1 MAVAA
6 AWSLLLVVLF
16 LLAIRAFL
24 QAPGFDSG
32 VALYVARG
40 LLEGESPYLQSWEH
54 KAPMIFLINVVG
66 LLLSEG
72 WGIWVVQVGFLVGT
86 CLAAY
91 QLLRPAFGWAATFF
105 AMTVLLVYFARL
117 VQGGN
122 LVEQYALLPQFVAL
136 ALFAAAEGV
145 GRRTPGK
152 YGLMALGALGAGAV
166 MLRPN
171 LAGVWFAIGLY
182 WLLYRN
188 NVAWKFAWTAVGG
201 VAVLA
206 CFVVWLALA
215 GGWPTLAAFWDAAIV
230 YNLHYSDA
238 SPARRFV
245 AARVGFEKLHPVAWV
260 LVVGWSIGVWRMLA
274 GVADRGG
281 FAPLARLAVVLLPIE
296 LALTGISG
304 YTFGHYYLAL
314 IPVACVLSA
323 FTVGQFLDAFSKR
336 LPWATIALF
345 AATVS
350 FYVTSLHADH
360 RDAAAF
366 EGQDPLAEHI
376 RELSKAGDPIL
387 VWGPALPYLTADRA
401 APTRYFYAIC
411 LLRGNKRQER
421 IEEFTA
427 DVIRRPPVLIVDL
440 RDPSLAPLGGID
452 TVRSAWRPG
461 NPRLVYDHRS
471 FLAFFEFMDSN
482 YVLAKTSEHYDI
494 YRKVR

>member
-1 MAVAA
+1 MAVTA
-6 AWSLLLVVLF
+6 AWSLFLVALF

-24 QAPGFDSG
+24 QAPGFDSSI
-32 VALYVARG
+32 AIYVARG

-54 KAPMIFLINVVG
+54 KAPMIFVINVVG
-66 LLLSEG
+66 LLLSEE
-72 WGIWVVQVGFLVGT
+72 WGIWAVQVGFLVGT

-91 QLLRPAFGWAATFF
+91 KLLQPAFGLPATLF

-136 ALFAAAEGV
+136 ALFATTE
-145 GRRTPGK
+145 RSRPSK
-152 YGLMALGALGAGAV
+152 YTLMALGALGGAAV

-171 LAGVWFAIGLY
+171 LGGVWLAIGLY

-188 NVAWKFAWTAVGG
+188 NAAWKFMWTAVGG
-201 VAVLA
+201 VGVLI

-238 SPARRFV
+238 SSARRFV

-281 FAPLARLAVVLLPIE
+281 AGPLARLAVVLLPIE
-296 LALTGISG
+296 LVLTGISG

-323 FTVGQFLDAFSKR
+323 FVVGQFLDAFSRR

-345 AATVS
+345 AATAS

-360 RDAAAF
+360 RDPAAL
-366 EGQDPLAEHI
+366 EGQGPLAEHI

-387 VWGPALPYLTADRA
+387 TWGPPLPHLTADRA
-401 APTRYFYAIC
+401 APTRYFFAVC

-421 IEEFTA
+421 IKEFTA
-427 DVIRRPPVLIVDL
+427 DVIHRPPALIVDL
-440 RDPSLAPLGGID
+440 RDRSLPPLGVHE
-452 TVRSAWRPG
+452 TVRSAWRPE

-494 YRKVR
+494 YRKIR